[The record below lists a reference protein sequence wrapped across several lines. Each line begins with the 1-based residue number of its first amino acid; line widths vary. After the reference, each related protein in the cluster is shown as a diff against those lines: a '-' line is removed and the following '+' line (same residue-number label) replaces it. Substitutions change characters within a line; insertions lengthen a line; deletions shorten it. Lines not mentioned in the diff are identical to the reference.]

1 MNPIGGVVLKK
12 KTLLFVL
19 LFALSTLLFSS
30 CKPIE
35 ENREIRAMTE
45 DYLDTVIH
53 GERADIESKVTVN
66 TNVSSVQFHMR
77 GVSEY
82 ELKQVEARVEFSGT
96 SLAKVTYLMTAGD
109 RTFTVKV
116 SVYGGVDRLH
126 DVEIIET
133 TWAKETAAEK
143 LVLNIFLRIYTLLI
157 AAFTIWMIVD
167 CVRRD
172 IKYKLLWITVIV
184 LSVAFETLY
193 GNGLSKVMLKFGIHL
208 TMSGVTLDMMEGTV
222 RTFVAIP
229 VGAIIYYALRRRFT
243 KPQ

>member
-1 MNPIGGVVLKK
+1 MKK
-12 KTLLFVL
+12 KALLFVL
-19 LFALSTLLFSS
+19 LFAMSALLFSS
-30 CKPIE
+30 CKSIE

-45 DYLDTVIH
+45 EYLDTVIH

-66 TNVSSVQFHMR
+66 TNISSVQFHMK

-96 SLAKVTYLMTAGD
+96 SLAKATYLMTAGD

-116 SVYGGVDRLH
+116 SVYGSVGRLH

-133 TWAKETAAEK
+133 TWAKNEASEK
-143 LVLNIFLRIYTLLI
+143 QVTNILLRIYTLLI
-157 AAFTIWMIVD
+157 AAFTVWMIVD
-167 CVRRD
+167 CVRRE
-172 IKYKLLWITVIV
+172 IKHKLLWILVIV

-193 GNGLSKVMLKFGIHL
+193 GNGLSNVMFKFGIHL
-208 TMSGVTLDMMEGTV
+208 TMSGVTLDMVEGTV
-222 RTFVAIP
+222 KTFVAIP
-229 VGAIIYYALRRRFT
+229 VGAIIYYALRGRFT